1 MLTLT
6 PQDNAELIESACQ
19 ALWSLSMED
28 ENIEIMSGN
37 NTISMIVEA
46 INRHKDSPKV
56 NYKTSKYHNLTI
68 YYSVSSLRLS

>member
-1 MLTLT
+1 
-6 PQDNAELIESACQ
+6 
-19 ALWSLSMED
+19 MED

-68 YYSVSSLRLS
+68 YYSVSSF